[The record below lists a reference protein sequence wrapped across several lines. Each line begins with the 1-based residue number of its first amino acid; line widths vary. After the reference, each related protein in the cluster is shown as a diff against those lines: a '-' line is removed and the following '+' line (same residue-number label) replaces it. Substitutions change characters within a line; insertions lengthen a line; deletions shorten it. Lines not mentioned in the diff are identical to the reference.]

1 MKTKYKKHPHWQT
14 ALVAPKCICFQRRT
28 LRAGA
33 RCERD
38 NVIKFA
44 YEDVDLYDVLIH
56 RTVLEE
62 TRGRR
67 GGGTSQ
73 TYCRNGNAYRYS
85 LFLNFAP
92 TSLTQESDDSIRRP
106 NALLLRGKPIAHL
119 STKLIFEYITHC
131 EAKPLGLEWVD
142 DTTCVILFAS
152 SVAATTALSLLQRT
166 ASETPDE
173 CGFVQAKS
181 VPMAFWPPKERID
194 ASLGK
199 GEGLKGALFLRW
211 AEVTDVKQRGARS
224 RSEFYRKHGADGPGG
239 DARREDGQEAK
250 RRKQEELDDELD
262 AFLREESPDEASRPA
277 SPLSKMRSDY
287 IEERKGG
294 EKSLL
299 ERTSQMRAY
308 FTDEEDTDSWKKGLE
323 TRITSPRETGR
334 PRDVESARG
343 SHRRGN
349 WADGGEMRSRHGR
362 PRKSQQELDDELDA
376 FLNERE

>member
-1 MKTKYKKHPHWQT
+1 MDILPENDGLASETP
-14 ALVAPKCICFQRRT
+14 T
-28 LRAGA
+28 LSYDD
-33 RCERD
+33 E
-38 NVIKFA
+38 IA
-44 YEDVDLYDVLIH
+44 YEDQVQPSLADRISRAKVYLLSETNVTRGSKRKH
-56 RTVLEE
+56 EEEEEEQVKTMEE
-62 TRGRR
+62 TEMSIDD
-67 GGGTSQ
+67 GT
-73 TYCRNGNAYRYS
+73 
-85 LFLNFAP
+85 
-92 TSLTQESDDSIRRP
+92 RRP
-106 NALLLRGKPIAHL
+106 NALLLQGKPIVHMP
-119 STKLIFEYITHC
+119 TKLIFEYVTHY

-173 CGFVQAKS
+173 SGFVQAKP

-224 RSEFYRKHGADGPGG
+224 RSEFYRKHGADG

-262 AFLREESPDEASRPA
+262 AFLREESPDEASRLA
-277 SPLSKMRSDY
+277 SPPSKMRSDY
-287 IEERKGG
+287 IEERKGR

-308 FTDEEDTDSWKKGLE
+308 FTNEEDAGSWKKGLE
-323 TRITSPRETGR
+323 TRITSPRQIGR
-334 PRDVESARG
+334 PWDKLSGDGARG
-343 SHRRGN
+343 PKRRGN
-349 WADGGEMRSRHGR
+349 WTGGGEMHGR